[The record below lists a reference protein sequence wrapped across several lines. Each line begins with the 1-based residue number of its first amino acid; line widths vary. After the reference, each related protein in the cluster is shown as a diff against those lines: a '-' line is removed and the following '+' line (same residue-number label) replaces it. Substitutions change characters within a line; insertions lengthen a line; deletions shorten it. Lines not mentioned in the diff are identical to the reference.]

1 MISIRNTFQADLG
14 ILFLLYPA
22 AMSTLDSKAAF
33 SERLKQLNVEE
44 ALQGELKAS
53 GFETYGALA
62 FAVSTTPQQIT
73 DTIMDDWIRRVTT
86 RDLSN
91 FQLSCIRRLVVESH
105 ALAISDLQRKVDQPS
120 DPMLVHRKLPAAER
134 QIRQKEQ
141 EDRLTGIIFCPEI
154 TPSHALVDT
163 CVTMLEQNILTWIKP
178 EDCTSRSQE
187 IQSVKKDP
195 KVMLDAEGAIKFSS
209 KAAALTCSVG
219 SELDLRNALQRRSL
233 AMDQA
238 RLCSFREM
246 EKWIQH
252 LFLSHERAPPQ
263 GFSTVSLQ
271 QIIECDKQMLIRA
284 FNNLIGGL
292 QSEPGSQ
299 ETPLDKQLK
308 DLRTS
313 QELMPYLMPMPA
325 RQPNKV
331 PPHNPNKRPP
341 AAAPA
346 EQPSKIQ
353 KGKGKGKTKSKSKG
367 KSATIDIPP
376 DCVTKTPEGKPLCF
390 AFNKGVCG
398 YKGTGARCQRGY
410 HLCYKQGCHKP
421 KPYHECSHSKE

>member
-1 MISIRNTFQADLG
+1 M
-14 ILFLLYPA
+14 
-22 AMSTLDSKAAF
+22 
-33 SERLKQLNVEE
+33 
-44 ALQGELKAS
+44 
-53 GFETYGALA
+53 
-62 FAVSTTPQQIT
+62 
-73 DTIMDDWIRRVTT
+73 
-86 RDLSN
+86 
-91 FQLSCIRRLVVESH
+91 
-105 ALAISDLQRKVDQPS
+105 
-120 DPMLVHRKLPAAER
+120 
-134 QIRQKEQ
+134 
-141 EDRLTGIIFCPEI
+141 
-154 TPSHALVDT
+154 
-163 CVTMLEQNILTWIKP
+163 
-178 EDCTSRSQE
+178 
-187 IQSVKKDP
+187 
-195 KVMLDAEGAIKFSS
+195 
-209 KAAALTCSVG
+209 
-219 SELDLRNALQRRSL
+219 
-233 AMDQA
+233 
-238 RLCSFREM
+238 
-246 EKWIQH
+246 
-252 LFLSHERAPPQ
+252 
-263 GFSTVSLQ
+263 
-271 QIIECDKQMLIRA
+271 
-284 FNNLIGGL
+284 
-292 QSEPGSQ
+292 
-299 ETPLDKQLK
+299 DKQLK